1 MYVSFIF
8 AAIFFGYAIGAA
20 PVISYH
26 YGAKNTA
33 ELRNLFKKS
42 VTIMSAVG
50 ILMTVFAEFAAL
62 PLSRLFVGYDENLME
77 MTCRG
82 MMIFSS
88 AFLIAGINIFGS
100 AFFTALNN
108 GAVSA
113 LISFLRT
120 LVLQAVTV
128 LIIPLIW
135 ELDGVWF
142 AAVAAEVLSFAV
154 TVIFLAK
161 YRKKYNYA

>member
-1 MYVSFIF
+1 MHYSIEYWTNWGK
-8 AAIFFGYAIGAA
+8 AAGVRALKTVAQASIAAIGAA
-20 PVISYH
+20 
-26 YGAKNTA
+26 
-33 ELRNLFKKS
+33 LRY
-42 VTIMSAVG
+42 
-50 ILMTVFAEFAAL
+50 E
-62 PLSRLFVGYDENLME
+62 RLTSEG
-77 MTCRG
+77 
-82 MMIFSS
+82 
-88 AFLIAGINIFGS
+88 
-100 AFFTALNN
+100 N

-135 ELDGVWF
+135 GLDGVWF